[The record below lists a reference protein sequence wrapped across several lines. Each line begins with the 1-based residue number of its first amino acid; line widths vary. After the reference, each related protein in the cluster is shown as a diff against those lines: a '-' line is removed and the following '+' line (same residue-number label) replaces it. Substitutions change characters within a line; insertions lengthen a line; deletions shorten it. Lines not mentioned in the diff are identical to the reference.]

1 MNLIK
6 NDTYRIIQRK
16 IVILGAILDRVEN
29 YFPQIRSVR
38 ITFLNVLFLS
48 QGPVQIWLQLI
59 CPLIEV
65 DRRGVHDNMFF

>member
-1 MNLIK
+1 MNLRK